1 MPCTMIHVR
10 EVTRYFLAASL
21 EVPAVTEAV
30 LISLLA
36 GIYYIGF
43 PNNFFFQRNYCFL
56 CFVDIFHAF
65 MTPGKIPI
73 LQAHSVCYC
82 IFLLCVLFPKH
93 KH

>member
-10 EVTRYFLAASL
+10 EVTRCFLAASL

-43 PNNFFFQRNYCFL
+43 PNNFFFNE
-56 CFVDIFHAF
+56 IIA
-65 MTPGKIPI
+65 
-73 LQAHSVCYC
+73 S
-82 IFLLCVLFPKH
+82 CVLWIFSMH
-93 KH
+93 S

>member
-43 PNNFFFQRNYCFL
+43 PNNFFFSTKLLLLVFCGYFPCIHDSRENSYPSSPFSVLLYFPSL
-56 CFVDIFHAF
+56 CFVSQ
-65 MTPGKIPI
+65 T
-73 LQAHSVCYC
+73 
-82 IFLLCVLFPKH
+82 
-93 KH
+93 